1 MKATN
6 LDALDNAATIM
17 QTCQV
22 SKSSDHANPAIAVR
36 APRRVD
42 VTTIPVQRRCRG
54 QQTFSHPYRIH
65 LCNMNHDI
73 LMHNNKF
80 VKESTPISLE
90 TRASVD
96 SP

>member
-1 MKATN
+1 MMLPPQQNHDITMHQASAHTN
-6 LDALDNAATIM
+6 YHDL
-17 QTCQV
+17 
-22 SKSSDHANPAIAVR
+22 P
-36 APRRVD
+36 P
-42 VTTIPVQRRCRG
+42 
-54 QQTFSHPYRIH
+54 QQ
-65 LCNMNHDI
+65 NHDI